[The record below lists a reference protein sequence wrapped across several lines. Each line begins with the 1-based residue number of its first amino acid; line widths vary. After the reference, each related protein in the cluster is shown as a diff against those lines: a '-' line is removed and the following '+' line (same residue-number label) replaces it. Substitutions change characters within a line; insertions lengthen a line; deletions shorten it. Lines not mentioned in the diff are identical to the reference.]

1 MRNILRGSTAVSL
14 VRQSQT
20 ARLYARLREVVSRRL
35 ESPDSADSTEPEA
48 AASARAAETTREG
61 GTAGDSSSLVAGSVL
76 FAFVGLLGTWIEASW
91 LYRWLTAE
99 PDPDVIVIDLRE
111 TWTVGPVLAVI
122 DWFVTR
128 LATIG
133 EHASSVRLAGQGS
146 RLLADRPVQVA
157 SALLGGLALV
167 LGGRIALSP
176 TTSAQLV
183 VFTALL
189 AICAL
194 VGSRNSQ
201 SWAELRQTRLVRL
214 LVAAFEPPEPPDR
227 QSKSEDANSES
238 ADDEP

>member
-20 ARLYARLREVVSRRL
+20 ARLYARLREEVSRHL
-35 ESPDSADSTEPEA
+35 ESPDSPDSAEAGADMP
-48 AASARAAETTREG
+48 ASSAETTREG
-61 GTAGDSSSLVAGSVL
+61 ATAGDSSSLVAGSVL
-76 FAFVGLLGTWIEASW
+76 FSLFGTFGTWIEASW

-122 DWFVTR
+122 DWFVVR

-133 EHASSVRLAGQGS
+133 EHASSVRLAGKGS
-146 RLLADRPVQVA
+146 RLLANRPVQVA
-157 SALLGGLALV
+157 SVFLGGITLALA
-167 LGGRIALSP
+167 GRIALNQ
-176 TTSAQLV
+176 TISAPLV
-183 VFTALL
+183 VFTVLL

-201 SWAELRQTRLVRL
+201 SWAELKRTRLVRL
-214 LVAAFEPPEPPDR
+214 LVAAFEPPEPPER
-227 QSKSEDANSES
+227 QQEREDANNT
-238 ADDEP
+238 DDDS